1 MARALTPPR
10 RRRHKSAPE
19 RNPAPGNP
27 LHAYLAAYCE
37 WALATGLSQDTVS
50 TRRFKCQQ
58 FIVWCDERGIAAP
71 TDLTRPMIER
81 YQRHLYQQRKPDGA
95 PLSVFGQ
102 LARLH
107 ALIAWVRWMVRQ
119 HHMLHNPAADLEL
132 PPKPRVLPKTLLSVQ
147 QAEAVLATAD
157 PSTALGVRNRA
168 ILEVFY
174 SSGMRRMELMGLKLH
189 DIDTERGTVM
199 IRQGKGHKDRFIPL
213 GERACAWVDKYLAE
227 VRAELV
233 GGHDDRSLFL
243 DDFGRPLS
251 AHFLGDLV
259 RRHLEAG
266 GVTTAGACHV
276 LRHAMATHM
285 LDNGA
290 DIRFVQ
296 AMLGHASLET
306 TQIYTHVSM
315 TKLKAIHS
323 ATHPARLQRRRDD
336 QTPLAGPSLAETR
349 DALLGAIEAD
359 GQDDRDDGADA
370 VAADA
375 PRARR

>member
-10 RRRHKSAPE
+10 RRRHKATPE
-19 RNPAPGNP
+19 HNPAPGNP
-27 LHAYLAAYCE
+27 LHGYLDAYCE
-37 WALATGLSQDTVS
+37 WALATGLSEHTVT

-58 FIVWCDERGIAAP
+58 FIVWCDERGITQP
-71 TDLTRPMIER
+71 TEFTRPIIER
-81 YQRHLYQQRKPDGA
+81 YQRHLYQHRKPDGSA
-95 PLSVFGQ
+95 LSVFGQ

-107 ALIAWVRWMVRQ
+107 ALISWVRWMVRQ

-157 PSTALGVRNRA
+157 PGTLQGLRNRA

-199 IRQGKGHKDRFIPL
+199 IRQGKGSKDRFIPL
-213 GERACAWVDKYLAE
+213 GERACAWIDKYLAE
-227 VRAELV
+227 VRGELV
-233 GGHDDRSLFL
+233 GIDDDRSLFL

-251 AHFLGDLV
+251 AHFLGDVV

-266 GVTTAGACHV
+266 GITTPGACHV
-276 LRHAMATHM
+276 FRHACATHM
-285 LDNGA
+285 LEGGA
-290 DIRFVQ
+290 DIRFIQ
-296 AMLGHASLET
+296 AMLGHAKLDT
-306 TQIYTHVSM
+306 TQLYTHLSIV
-315 TKLKAIHS
+315 KLKEIHS
-323 ATHPARLQRRRDD
+323 ATHPARLQRRGGAQNAAGGVSLDEAR
-336 QTPLAGPSLAETR
+336 QTLLSAIADEGDEEREGAAG
-349 DALLGAIEAD
+349 G
-359 GQDDRDDGADA
+359 

-375 PRARR
+375 ERRR